1 MRKAVGLIVGVAVAI
16 GLIAAVQI
24 TGHAVY
30 PPPTDIDF
38 SNEEDAKRMLAS
50 APHGSLLF
58 VVGAY
63 ATGVFG
69 GGLVAGLIAGTTP
82 GLSVWAIGGF
92 VLTGAIINMYAIP
105 HPLWF
110 IIVTVAGI
118 VAAAYM
124 TDRVATKLYAA
135 TPREPDPT

>member
-1 MRKAVGLIVGVAVAI
+1 MRKAAGLIVGVAMAI
-16 GLIAAVQI
+16 GLIAAVQVV
-24 TGHAVY
+24 GHAVY
-30 PPPTDIDF
+30 PPPADIDF
-38 SNEEDAKRMLAS
+38 GNAEDAKRMLAS
-50 APHGSLLF
+50 APPGSLLF

-69 GGLVAGLIAGTTP
+69 GGLISVLIAREKP
-82 GLSVWAIGGF
+82 GLFAWAIGGF

-110 IIVTVAGI
+110 MIVTVAGI

-124 TDRVATKLYAA
+124 TDRVATKLHAA
-135 TPREPDPT
+135 TMREPDPT